1 MTITAEL
8 SPKAK
13 EKLRKNAELGQK
25 NSKYIKLQ
33 SSEKT
38 VLQFN
43 PEKIDQTK
51 AEFNGRKTQRY
62 QYTVSEPNSGS
73 DQEKYLTVGKRTS
86 EDIDSHLSEAHTH
99 THTHTHTA

>member
-13 EKLRKNAELGQK
+13 ENLRKNAELGQK

-33 SSEKT
+33 PSEKI

-43 PEKIDQTK
+43 PEKID
-51 AEFNGRKTQRY
+51 
-62 QYTVSEPNSGS
+62 
-73 DQEKYLTVGKRTS
+73 
-86 EDIDSHLSEAHTH
+86 
-99 THTHTHTA
+99 